1 MKKTA
6 ILLALLTAIC
16 GDTFDARASTNSA
29 GENRLLIIDS
39 SSMSIG
45 GGKATLTIGTLRR
58 TNGFLKNEKGR
69 LAIVVSDQSLVAV
82 THGKVA
88 AITGTATTS
97 GKGSESRPITA
108 TATPVDNN
116 RGKLK
121 LWFMAG
127 DRKMIFTPTYHFSGS
142 STATVS
148 APPAATHV
156 DGVVPIAPPANLK
169 IVANN
174 L

>member
-1 MKKTA
+1 
-6 ILLALLTAIC
+6 
-16 GDTFDARASTNSA
+16 
-29 GENRLLIIDS
+29 
-39 SSMSIG
+39 
-45 GGKATLTIGTLRR
+45 
-58 TNGFLKNEKGR
+58 LKNEKGR

-97 GKGSESRPITA
+97 GKGGESRPITA

-142 STATVS
+142 STATAS
-148 APPAATHV
+148 AAPAATRL
-156 DGVVPIAPPANLK
+156 DGVVPIAPPTHLK